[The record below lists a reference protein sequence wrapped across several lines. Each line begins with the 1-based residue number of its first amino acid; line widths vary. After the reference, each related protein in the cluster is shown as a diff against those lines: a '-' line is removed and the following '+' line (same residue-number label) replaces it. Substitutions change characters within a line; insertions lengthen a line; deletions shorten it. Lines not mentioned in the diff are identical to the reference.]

1 MEVRLANERRRDPYA
16 ARRLS
21 EFAARCRRGG
31 LAVTPQRTAI
41 IKALLESGEHPRA
54 DAIFARVRTVH
65 PHISLA
71 TVHRTLE
78 TLCEIGEARKVTML
92 HDSARYDGNLAP
104 HHHVVCVR
112 CRRIRD
118 LEIPALDRML
128 AGRSELGGFKLLGS
142 SLEIHAMCAAC
153 AAEQARLGP
162 IRKRRFKP
170 PDGMGR
176 LIDNQLKRIHFLA
189 REIYGTKH

>member
-1 MEVRLANERRRDPYA
+1 MELQFVNERRRGPYA
-16 ARRLS
+16 AKRLS

-31 LAVTPQRTAI
+31 LAVTPQRLAI
-41 IKALLESGEHPRA
+41 IKALLDSGEHPRA
-54 DAIFARVRTVH
+54 DAVFAAVREQH

-92 HDSARYDGNLAP
+92 HDSARYDGNITP

-118 LEIPALDRML
+118 IEIPHLNRL
-128 AGRSELGGFKLLGS
+128 FAGQSELGEFTVLGS
-142 SLEIHAMCAAC
+142 SLEI
-153 AAEQARLGP
+153 QALCEECGA
-162 IRKRRFKP
+162 K
-170 PDGMGR
+170 
-176 LIDNQLKRIHFLA
+176 QLKSAKAA
-189 REIYGTKH
+189 RTRKPRG